1 MIPVAMLDFIHGLTA
16 LIASL
21 IQKPY
26 RTVAAA
32 IDVLYTLYQF
42 IDYLFTFDFLLK
54 DLATYYIVRVVSYFI
69 IAKLLSV

>member
-1 MIPVAMLDFIHGLTA
+1 MIPVAMLHFIHGLTA

-32 IDVLYTLYQF
+32 IDVLYFVYQIVDFVFTQDTL
-42 IDYLFTFDFLLK
+42 LL

-69 IAKLLSV
+69 ITKLL